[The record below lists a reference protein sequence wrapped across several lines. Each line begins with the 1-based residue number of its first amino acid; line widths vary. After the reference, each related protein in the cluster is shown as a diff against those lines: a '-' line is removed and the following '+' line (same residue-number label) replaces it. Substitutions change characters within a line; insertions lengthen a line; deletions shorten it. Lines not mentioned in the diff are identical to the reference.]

1 MIFPENLKYTK
12 DHEWLSLEGDTGT
25 IGITDYAQGELGDVV
40 FIELPIVGKEVKVGD
55 IFGTIEAVKAVSDLF
70 SPLTGVVVE
79 VNSKLESEPE
89 LVNSEPY
96 KGGWMV
102 KIKFSNSAEV
112 TTLLDSESYRALV
125 GH

>member
-25 IGITDYAQGELGDVV
+25 IGVTDYAQGELGDVV
-40 FIELPIVGKEVKVGD
+40 FVELPTVGKEVKVGD

-102 KIKFSNSAEV
+102 KIKLSNSSEV
-112 TTLLDSESYRALV
+112 STLLDSESYRALV

>member
-40 FIELPIVGKEVKVGD
+40 FVELPIVGKEVKVGD

-79 VNSKLESEPE
+79 VNSELESKPE

-102 KIKFSNSAEV
+102 KIKLSNSAEV
-112 TTLLDSESYRALV
+112 ATLLDSESYRALV

>member
-12 DHEWLSLEGDTGT
+12 DHEWLSLEGEIGT
-25 IGITDYAQGELGDVV
+25 IGVTDYAQGELGDVV
-40 FIELPIVGKEVKVGD
+40 FVELPTVGKELKVGD

-70 SPLTGVVVE
+70 SPVTGVVTE
-79 VNSKLESEPE
+79 VNTKLESEPE

-96 KGGWMV
+96 KAGWMV
-102 KIKFSNSAEV
+102 KIKLTTLSEV
-112 TTLLDSESYRALV
+112 ANLLDSESYRALV

>member
-25 IGITDYAQGELGDVV
+25 IGITDYAQSELGDVV
-40 FIELPIVGKEVKVGD
+40 FIELPSVGKEVKQGD

-70 SPLTGVVVE
+70 SPITGVIVE

-89 LVNSEPY
+89 LVNSDPY
-96 KGGWMV
+96 KDGWMV
-102 KIKFSNSAEV
+102 KIKLSNPAEV
-112 TTLLDSESYRALV
+112 ETLLDNESYRALV